1 MEKSMFFTTRFVSSL
16 EKVFCQP
23 ELSAER
29 IDGVSGAG
37 GETIA
42 FQLAC
47 KSNGNHIIEFH
58 MESEIADLIS
68 LREVGLV
75 PCLMPAMPQDPFIIT
90 SKAGIFPDPLLP
102 LERNRIRLT
111 RENWHAVWCTVRIP
125 ENMKPGERYRVGFRG
140 FGKIYLAKI
149 DSVV

>member
-1 MEKSMFFTTRFVSSL
+1 MFFTTRFVSSL

-75 PCLMPAMPQDPFIIT
+75 PCLMPAMPPYRRRQLSKLRAADPGT
-90 SKAGIFPDPLLP
+90 LRDEHPQPYSGKEWEPYPPDPRKLAC
-102 LERNRIRLT
+102 RLV
-111 RENWHAVWCTVRIP
+111 HSP
-125 ENMKPGERYRVGFRG
+125 HS
-140 FGKIYLAKI
+140 GKHETG
-149 DSVV
+149 

>member
-68 LREVGLV
+68 QIGRASCRE
-75 PCLMPAMPQDPFIIT
+75 
-90 SKAGIFPDPLLP
+90 
-102 LERNRIRLT
+102 
-111 RENWHAVWCTVRIP
+111 
-125 ENMKPGERYRVGFRG
+125 RVCQ
-140 FGKIYLAKI
+140 Y
-149 DSVV
+149 V

>member
-42 FQLAC
+42 FQLAMEDGPVFTHQD
-47 KSNGNHIIEFH
+47 SHGAEF
-58 MESEIADLIS
+58 
-68 LREVGLV
+68 
-75 PCLMPAMPQDPFIIT
+75 
-90 SKAGIFPDPLLP
+90 
-102 LERNRIRLT
+102 LT
-111 RENWHAVWCTVRIP
+111 P
-125 ENMKPGERYRVGFRG
+125 
-140 FGKIYLAKI
+140 
-149 DSVV
+149 